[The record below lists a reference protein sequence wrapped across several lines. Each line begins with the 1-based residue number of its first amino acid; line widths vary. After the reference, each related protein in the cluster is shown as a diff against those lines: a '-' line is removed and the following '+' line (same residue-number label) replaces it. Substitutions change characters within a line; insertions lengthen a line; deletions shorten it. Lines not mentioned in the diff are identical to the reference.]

1 MAKTLLTAKPKI
13 TGKVVSNKTPFL
25 STGFLSAQISR
36 NVQPNINALA
46 MPKAK
51 LNAVL
56 GV

>member
-1 MAKTLLTAKPKI
+1 MAKMLFAAKPKI

-25 STGFLSAQISR
+25 ATGFLSAQISR
-36 NVQPNINALA
+36 KVQPNINALA
-46 MPKAK
+46 IPKAK